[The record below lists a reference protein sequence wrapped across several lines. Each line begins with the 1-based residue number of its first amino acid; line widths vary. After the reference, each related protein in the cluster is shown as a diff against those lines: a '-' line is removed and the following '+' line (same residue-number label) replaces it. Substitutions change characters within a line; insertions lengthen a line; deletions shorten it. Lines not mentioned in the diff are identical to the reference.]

1 MVARPRKWYEV
12 AEKVVDSVEE
22 ERKAEMTP
30 AQSALLDKYRHL
42 LRRGFRGAYVHGLD
56 TKGRMIVPA
65 SFRQALGD
73 RFYICMTPDFKAIA
87 IYPQHGVTGELLS
100 ERADQAMYQ
109 VKKRSKSA
117 ALVYF

>member
-1 MVARPRKWYEV
+1 MRASDTLARVGGDEFV
-12 AEKVVDSVEE
+12 
-22 ERKAEMTP
+22 
-30 AQSALLDKYRHL
+30 ALLQGIGNEQEALKMANL
-42 LRRGFRGAYVHGLD
+42 FISEVRRPIHMPNGCEARISMSVG
-56 TKGRMIVPA
+56 
-65 SFRQALGD
+65 
-73 RFYICMTPDFKAIA
+73 IA

>member
-1 MVARPRKWYEV
+1 MRTYQTQDATTTDGCYNLRNTDSSIEQAQISTHVTIALQGIGNEQEALKMANLFISEVRRPIHMPNGCEARISM
-12 AEKVVDSVEE
+12 SV
-22 ERKAEMTP
+22 
-30 AQSALLDKYRHL
+30 
-42 LRRGFRGAYVHGLD
+42 G
-56 TKGRMIVPA
+56 
-65 SFRQALGD
+65 
-73 RFYICMTPDFKAIA
+73 IA